1 MGADFGDDPANS
13 ENEKPNM
20 YKVERL
26 NFCLKRE
33 RREFFVCRGSYE
45 EFLCCFWNTVQ
56 AANILTFC

>member
-1 MGADFGDDPANS
+1 MGVDFGDDPANS

-33 RREFFVCRGSYE
+33 RREFSCVEVAMRNSFVAFG
-45 EFLCCFWNTVQ
+45 
-56 AANILTFC
+56 ILFKQLIY